1 MVENIPFQIL
11 QIGKENLR
19 RLITTIKLTQSK
31 NQLQFNQI
39 KRIIIL
45 LHLQLL

>member
-1 MVENIPFQIL
+1 MMENIPFQIL
-11 QIGKENLR
+11 QIGKENHH

-31 NQLQFNQI
+31 NQLPFNQI